1 MLVNVISLENRQDR
15 RDNIEK
21 EAQEQ
26 GFEIKYWPGIKDPL
40 NRVFVGIAQAHKQIV
55 RWAAM
60 EGLPEVC
67 IMEDD
72 CYFFAPGAWDYY
84 LSQKPKDFDIYFGG
98 VLWGDYIEENVVSD
112 FCSMTLYTV
121 SQRFYPTFLSVPEL
135 NHIDR
140 SLGKAGGKY
149 VVCDPMVVSQIE
161 SYSDNKLRIDS
172 YERYLVGKR
181 LFGQ

>member
-1 MLVNVISLENRQDR
+1 MIANVISLENRQDR
-15 RDNIEK
+15 RTNIEK
-21 EAQEQ
+21 EAKEQ

-60 EGLPEVC
+60 ERLPEVC

-72 CYFFAPGAWDYY
+72 CYFFAPGAWEYY
-84 LSQKPKDFDIYFGG
+84 LSQKPEDFDIYFGG
-98 VLWGDYIEENVVSD
+98 VLWGDYVEENVVRD
-112 FCSMTLYTV
+112 LCAMSMYIIHE
-121 SQRFYPTFLSVPEL
+121 RFYPTFLDLPEL

-140 SLGKAGGKY
+140 SLAGKGKY
-149 VVCDPMVVSQIE
+149 VVCDPMVVSQRE
-161 SYSDNKLRIDS
+161 GYSDNKRIWAS
-172 YERYLVGKR
+172 YDQYLVGKR